1 MNWLLVPLA
10 DRAIVRRIVRAID
23 VLLGYPR
30 TLADNEVTWHG
41 GKPPSALPIR
51 TETQCAVLLGATHIA
66 VSVDAIVQ
74 ALVGRQITI
83 DAQQVTVTLT
93 RAGWSVVETLPAGTW
108 TPLPP
113 RDGGA
118 GSTTGVPVP

>member
-1 MNWLLVPLA
+1 MSWLLIPLA
-10 DRAIVRRIVRAID
+10 DRAIVGRVIRAID

-30 TLADNEVTWHG
+30 TLAESELVRIGRGPHAPTV
-41 GKPPSALPIR
+41 R
-51 TETQCAVLLGATHIA
+51 TETQCAVLIGATHLA

-93 RAGWSVVETLPAGTW
+93 RAGWSIVETLPAGTW

-118 GSTTGVPVP
+118 GSTTGVPV

>member
-1 MNWLLVPLA
+1 VNWLLIPLA
-10 DRAIVRRIVRAID
+10 DRAIVGRVIRAID

-30 TLADNEVTWHG
+30 EHPESELVRVGAGPHAAVV
-41 GKPPSALPIR
+41 R
-51 TETQCAVLLGATHIA
+51 TEAQCAVMLGATHLA
-66 VSVDAIVQ
+66 VSIDAIVQ

-93 RAGWSVVETLPAGTW
+93 RAGWSVVATLPAGTW